1 MAGLPLSS
9 MSSSS
14 SLVVVLPA
22 ASDTTRV
29 SHEPSVPAT
38 VPQPYCRALL
48 ALWHLLRVEQ
58 SKASSPK
65 STLDTLR
72 GCHPTVQLCASAA
85 TPLFKGGGVKL
96 PAASWSSCP
105 FLQGREWCQRT
116 GSHQRPVGE
125 LCRRRDG
132 EQKAKSRDAL
142 GKDHPRPVQGHEHTG
157 LSRAR
162 WPGRHCCS
170 RWAV

>member
-72 GCHPTVQLCASAA
+72 GCHPTVQLCASAT
-85 TPLFKGGGVKL
+85 TPLFKGGGCQAASCLLVKL
-96 PAASWSSCP
+96 PIPAGQGVVPKDWQPSAPSW
-105 FLQGREWCQRT
+105 
-116 GSHQRPVGE
+116 
-125 LCRRRDG
+125 
-132 EQKAKSRDAL
+132 
-142 GKDHPRPVQGHEHTG
+142 
-157 LSRAR
+157 
-162 WPGRHCCS
+162 
-170 RWAV
+170 